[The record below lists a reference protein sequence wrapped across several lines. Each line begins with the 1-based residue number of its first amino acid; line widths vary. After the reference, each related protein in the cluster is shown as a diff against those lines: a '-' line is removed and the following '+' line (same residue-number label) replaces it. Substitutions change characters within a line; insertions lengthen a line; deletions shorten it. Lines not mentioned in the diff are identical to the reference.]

1 MITLERWLHA
11 SARWIGET
19 WNRLAAQ
26 TGDATSGRRDTPTE
40 PEPSRWSLRA
50 FRVSLSR
57 RGETLARLMGQRVT
71 PERNPA
77 TDGEIVYEKQG
88 KLKRLEVSHR
98 STGWSTPPD
107 RKGQWT
113 TPAFRVELSPPG
125 RVAGGAL
132 ASVHAAPGELD
143 RFVERIR
150 DERRAGLYPPRVFQQ
165 ARELLKHSADTETM
179 GGMISGAARSP
190 GR

>member
-26 TGDATSGRRDTPTE
+26 TGEATSGRHDTPTE
-40 PEPSRWSLRA
+40 PGQSRWSLRA

-57 RGETLARLMGQRVT
+57 RGQTLARLMGRSVT
-71 PERNPA
+71 PESGPA
-77 TDGEIVYEKQG
+77 TDCGVVYEKQG
-88 KLKRLEVSHR
+88 NWKRMEVLHR
-98 STGWSTPPD
+98 STAWSVPPD

-143 RFVERIR
+143 RFVEQIR
-150 DERRAGLYPPRVFQQ
+150 DERRAGFYPPQVFQQ
-165 ARELLKHSADTETM
+165 ARELLRQSADTETLRLA
-179 GGMISGAARSP
+179 G
-190 GR
+190 